1 MGFLQ
6 RILGRK
12 KTRMTGQRAGSQQ
25 AVPTPNPDAQRVE
38 FFDTMAEE
46 WDSKTKLSP
55 TQEQQLAEIIDHVG
69 IDEGSV
75 VVDAGCGT
83 GVLYKYL
90 APRIGSRGRVFG
102 IDVSPKMISLAEA
115 KFSHDHRFSWHAGSV
130 EKLIE
135 EIAPEG
141 IDRIICYASFPHF
154 ANQKLFLQVAATAL
168 RPDGKLAIIHLGSSE
183 EINGLHAG
191 MGDSPV
197 AQDTL
202 PSIREL
208 SVMAQEVSLSVQTS
222 QEHPGLY
229 FFLGASLQ
237 RSR

>member
-12 KTRMTGQRAGSQQ
+12 KSRTTGHRAGAKQ
-25 AVPTPNPDAQRVE
+25 AVPAPNQDAQRVE
-38 FFDTMAEE
+38 FFDTVAEE

-69 IDEGSV
+69 IHDGQV

-90 APRIGSRGRVFG
+90 APRIGSKGRVFG
-102 IDVSPKMISLAEA
+102 IDASPKMISLAEA

-154 ANQKLFLQVAATAL
+154 ADQKLLLQVAAKAL

-191 MGDSPV
+191 VGDSPV

-202 PSIREL
+202 PSVREL
-208 SVMAQEVSLSVQTS
+208 AVMAQEVSLSVQTS

-229 FFLGASLQ
+229 FFLGASLK
-237 RSR
+237 RS